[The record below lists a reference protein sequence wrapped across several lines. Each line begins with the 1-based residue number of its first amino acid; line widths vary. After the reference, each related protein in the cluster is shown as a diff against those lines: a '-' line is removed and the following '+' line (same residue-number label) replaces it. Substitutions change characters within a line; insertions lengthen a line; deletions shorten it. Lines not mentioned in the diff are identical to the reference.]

1 MKKIIIA
8 VLIATLTLS
17 MFAACGTKPEESAAT
32 TSAGDAASKNE
43 LEVPSKSGVE
53 EFKNAEGKVVYK
65 VEYTVPWLDETYS
78 KEAQTQFNNLIESEF
93 LNSAF
98 ADAERNVE
106 NVRDTETEPRTIKVS
121 FKPVYKLDNILSL
134 VISTAHSS
142 ASSIDVY
149 RTFNLDN
156 GFALHVE
163 EFFTGDVEET
173 KQGIFDALLEQAL
186 PLIPENSEMT
196 SEERSALAAEKLVS
210 GFNSANFYITDSY
223 VAFVY
228 YLSAFKDGVGKGAGT
243 HEFVLDLNTYA
254 YLGISNNPEEVLK

>member
-8 VLIATLTLS
+8 LLIATLTLS
-17 MFAACGTKPEESAAT
+17 MFAACGAKPEETST
-32 TSAGDAASKNE
+32 TAVETTEKNE
-43 LEVPSKSGVE
+43 LVVPSKSGVE
-53 EFKNAEGKVVYK
+53 EFKNAEGKVAYK

-78 KEAQTQFNNLIESEF
+78 KEAQTQFNNLIQSEF

-98 ADAERNVE
+98 DDAERNVE

-121 FKPVYKLDNILSL
+121 FKPVYKMDNILSL

-142 ASSIDVY
+142 SSSIDVY

-173 KQGIFDALLEQAL
+173 KKGIFDALLEQAI
-186 PLIPENSEMT
+186 PLIPEDSEMT
-196 SEERSALAAEKLVS
+196 AEERSALAAEKLAA
-210 GFNSANFYITDSY
+210 GFNSADFYITDSY

-228 YLSAFKDGVGKGAGT
+228 YLSSFKDGVGNGAGT